1 MNSSANAPMKNYL
14 RFDSVGGASGD
25 MILSALTALGAD
37 LSAVERQIAAFF
49 PEPVHFH
56 RENAEQYGITG
67 LRVTVHSHHHH
78 HEEEWTEPGHHHHHE
93 HHHCEP
99 EEHHHHHHEHRSWGE
114 IRDLLTGSPLPAP
127 VKEQSLAVFREIA
140 EAEAAIHGRNVDEVH
155 FHEVGAW
162 DSVADIVGCCLALHQ
177 LQISGVACGPLPSGT
192 GTIRCAHGEMPNPA
206 PATQTLLAGMK
217 VVQTD
222 EPFELVTPTAAA
234 LLRVWIRQPVPVA
247 ATVAANGIGFGSRE
261 LNGRPNLLRATLLRE
276 SGGGESTLLVME
288 TNIDDANPEWLPVL
302 MDKLIAAGARD
313 VWCTPVLMKKGRPAT
328 CLSVL
333 ADRELCPS
341 LRETIFK
348 NSTTFGIR
356 FYPVE
361 REILNRRFVSATT
374 PWGEVTVKIGERN
387 GETVTIAP
395 EFESCRKVAEAA
407 GVTLPQVY
415 RAATANIADR
425 D

>member
-1 MNSSANAPMKNYL
+1 
-14 RFDSVGGASGD
+14 
-25 MILSALTALGAD
+25 
-37 LSAVERQIAAFF
+37 
-49 PEPVHFH
+49 
-56 RENAEQYGITG
+56 
-67 LRVTVHSHHHH
+67 
-78 HEEEWTEPGHHHHHE
+78 
-93 HHHCEP
+93 
-99 EEHHHHHHEHRSWGE
+99 
-114 IRDLLTGSPLPAP
+114 
-127 VKEQSLAVFREIA
+127 
-140 EAEAAIHGRNVDEVH
+140 
-155 FHEVGAW
+155 
-162 DSVADIVGCCLALHQ
+162 
-177 LQISGVACGPLPSGT
+177 
-192 GTIRCAHGEMPNPA
+192 
-206 PATQTLLAGMK
+206 
-217 VVQTD
+217 
-222 EPFELVTPTAAA
+222 
-234 LLRVWIRQPVPVA
+234 
-247 ATVAANGIGFGSRE
+247 
-261 LNGRPNLLRATLLRE
+261 
-276 SGGGESTLLVME
+276 
-288 TNIDDANPEWLPVL
+288 

-407 GVTLPQVY
+407 DVTLPQVY